1 MKKYAGLLIIMAG
14 TCWGAIGIFIR
25 KLNAIGI
32 ESMQIVEI
40 RAIVAMLLIGIG
52 VLIYDKRLFKIRQKH
67 IWCFLGTGIVG
78 IIFFNLCYFITIEA
92 SSLSVAAVLLY
103 TAPIFVMIF
112 SAVLF
117 QEKITRIKVIS
128 LTMAFTGC
136 VLVSGIFDGSAVLT
150 AKGFLIGICAGLGY
164 ALYTIFSIYALNY
177 GYNPLTVQFY
187 TFLFAVIAGAF
198 FTDFRQVEIAVV
210 TEGTGAMAV
219 IAGIG
224 LICTA
229 VPNVLY
235 TSGLRY
241 IDNGKTSVMASIEP
255 VMAIV
260 FGILLFHEVPTPLA
274 AAGMLLSLSA
284 IILVNYEKK
293 GA

>member
-1 MKKYAGLLIIMAG
+1 M
-14 TCWGAIGIFIR
+14 
-25 KLNAIGI
+25 
-32 ESMQIVEI
+32 
-40 RAIVAMLLIGIG
+40 
-52 VLIYDKRLFKIRQKH
+52 
-67 IWCFLGTGIVG
+67 
-78 IIFFNLCYFITIEA
+78 
-92 SSLSVAAVLLY
+92 
-103 TAPIFVMIF
+103 
-112 SAVLF
+112 
-117 QEKITRIKVIS
+117 
-128 LTMAFTGC
+128 
-136 VLVSGIFDGSAVLT
+136 
-150 AKGFLIGICAGLGY
+150 
-164 ALYTIFSIYALNY
+164 
-177 GYNPLTVQFY
+177 
-187 TFLFAVIAGAF
+187 
-198 FTDFRQVEIAVV
+198 EIAVV

>member
-1 MKKYAGLLIIMAG
+1 MKKYAGLFIIMAG
-14 TCWGAIGIFIR
+14 TCWGAIGIFVR
-25 KLNAIGI
+25 KLNSIGV

-40 RAIVAMLLIGIG
+40 RAIVAMFLIGIG
-52 VLIYDKRLFKIRQKH
+52 VLVYNKRLFRIRLKH

-117 QEKITRIKVIS
+117 HEKITRIKVIS

-136 VLVSGIFDGSAVLT
+136 VLVSGIFDGGAVLT
-150 AKGFLIGICAGLGY
+150 TKGFLIGICAGLGY
-164 ALYTIFSIYALNY
+164 ALYTIFNRYALNY

-187 TFLFAVIAGAF
+187 AFLFAVIAGAF
-198 FTDFRQVEIAVV
+198 FTDFRQVGIAIE
-210 TEGTGAMAV
+210 TEGAGIMVV
-219 IAGIG
+219 IVGIG
-224 LICTA
+224 LLSTA

-235 TSGLRY
+235 TSGLKY

-284 IILVNYEKK
+284 IILVNYKEKS
-293 GA
+293 A

>member
-1 MKKYAGLLIIMAG
+1 MKKYAGLLIIIAG

-25 KLNAIGI
+25 KLNSFGI

-40 RAIVAMLLIGIG
+40 RAIVALLFVSAVVIS
-52 VLIYDKRLFKIRQKH
+52 YDRKLLKIQLRH

-78 IIFFNLCYFITIEA
+78 IILFNLCYFMTIEA

-117 QEKITRIKVIS
+117 KEKITGIKMIS
-128 LTMAFTGC
+128 LLMAFTGC
-136 VLVSGIFDGSAVLT
+136 VLVSGIFDGSAILT
-150 AKGFLIGICAGLGY
+150 AKGFAIGLCAGLGY
-164 ALYTIFSIYALNY
+164 AFYTIFNRYALNY

-187 TFLFAVIAGAF
+187 TFLSAIIAGAF
-198 FTDFRQVEIAVV
+198 FTDFRQISDVVQTQGIIAV
-210 TEGTGAMAV
+210 AV

-224 LICTA
+224 LLCTA
-229 VPNVLY
+229 IPNVLY
-235 TSGLRY
+235 TSGLKY
-241 IDNGKTSVMASIEP
+241 IDNGRTSVMASIEP

-260 FGILLFHEVPTPLA
+260 FGILLFHEIPTPLA
-274 AAGMLLSLSA
+274 AVGMLLSLCA
-284 IILVNYEKK
+284 IILVNLNKEK
-293 GA
+293 